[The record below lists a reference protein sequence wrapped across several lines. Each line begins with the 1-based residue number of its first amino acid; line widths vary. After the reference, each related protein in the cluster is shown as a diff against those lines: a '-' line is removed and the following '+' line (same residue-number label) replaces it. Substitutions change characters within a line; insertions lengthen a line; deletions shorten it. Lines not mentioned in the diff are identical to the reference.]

1 MRLSVIQRV
10 LWGLAGTALLAFAAF
25 QYFEPSTDTDANA
38 SNPAFYADFELT
50 NHRGLVQTD
59 EYFAGRWM
67 LVFFGFANCPDVCP
81 TTLAEVAA
89 VMEDL
94 GTDAEKVQPIFISID
109 PERDTPAALAEYVP
123 LFNAGIIGLTGTPE
137 QIAETSETFPI
148 FFERIEEAAAP
159 DGYTMGHTSHLF
171 LFRSPSGLRSVLGI
185 WHSRRRDPRRPKREA
200 LTGMARLYGETA
212 LGLAWVI
219 RSHRLACRSVHWR
232 GARADTLPALLVPT
246 GLHVSSRYRA
256 RTWPLVAR

>member
-25 QYFEPSTDTDANA
+25 QFASNRFDTDADV
-38 SNPAFYADFELT
+38 SDPAFRAAFELT
-50 NHRGLVQTD
+50 DHKGMIQTERD
-59 EYFAGRWM
+59 FAGRWM

-109 PERDTPAALAEYVP
+109 PERDTPAALAEFVP
-123 LFNAGIIGLTGTPE
+123 LFDAGIIGLTGTPE
-137 QIAETSETFPI
+137 QIAETSKTFPI
-148 FFERIEEAAAP
+148 FFERIEEASAP

-171 LFRSPSGLRSVLGI
+171 LFDPQAGFADSWAYGTPAEEILADLR
-185 WHSRRRDPRRPKREA
+185 KR
-200 LTGMARLYGETA
+200 L
-212 LGLAWVI
+212 
-219 RSHRLACRSVHWR
+219 
-232 GARADTLPALLVPT
+232 
-246 GLHVSSRYRA
+246 
-256 RTWPLVAR
+256 